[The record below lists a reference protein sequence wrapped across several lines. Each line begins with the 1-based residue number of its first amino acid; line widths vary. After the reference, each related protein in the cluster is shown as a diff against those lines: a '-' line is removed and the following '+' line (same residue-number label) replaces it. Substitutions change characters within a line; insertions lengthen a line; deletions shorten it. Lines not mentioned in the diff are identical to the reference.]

1 MTGAAKMTSPDD
13 VNAFLKPRVSS
24 ATTVADV
31 EALMTPL
38 SLDSAWVHLGGTGA
52 RQQIFRL
59 AGDLRALFQFDGE
72 DRLVA
77 YAAYRSADGW
87 PNDKTGESVPPLS
100 SPSVPLIFV
109 SPGRTAE

>member
-1 MTGAAKMTSPDD
+1 MTSPDE
-13 VNAFLKPRVSS
+13 VNAFLEPRVSS
-24 ATTVADV
+24 ASTVANV

-38 SLDSAWVHLGGTGA
+38 SLGSVWVHLGGTGA
-52 RQQIFRL
+52 RQRIFRL

-77 YAAYRSADGW
+77 YAGYRSADGW
-87 PNDKTGESVPPLS
+87 PDGKSGEPVPPLS
-100 SPSVPLIFV
+100 RPSVPLTFV